1 MQLSESQPFTKRALF
16 VSRFELELASV
27 LNFLYESGY
36 DAIGALQNEEAFRFF
51 EEHDPHILII
61 SKNIDDASRAIFKEL
76 FLQKKPS
83 LTIFEH
89 PGGISALKLLIE
101 KNSHI

>member
-1 MQLSESQPFTKRALF
+1 MQLSENQPFTKRVLF

-36 DAIGALQNEEAFRFF
+36 DAIGALQNDEAFRFF
-51 EEHDPHILII
+51 DEHDPHILII
-61 SKNIDDASRAIFKEL
+61 SKNVDDVSKASFKEL
-76 FLQKKPS
+76 FLQKKTS
-83 LTIFEH
+83 LTIIEH